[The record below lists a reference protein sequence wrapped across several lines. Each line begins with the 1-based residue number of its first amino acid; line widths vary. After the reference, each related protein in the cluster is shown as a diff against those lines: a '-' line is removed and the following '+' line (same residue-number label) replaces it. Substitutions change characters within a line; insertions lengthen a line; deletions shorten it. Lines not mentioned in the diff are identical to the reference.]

1 MQIIGYRTCG
11 FLVYGWTL
19 LVALAVATG
28 VAGCGDNT
36 LGPGAPIMES
46 GACVDY
52 EALMHPGDGDGVE
65 IPSITVA
72 PKGVRV
78 IVGDPDFVS
87 FGGASYPVPGGRLAW
102 AAWVYHYAGGER
114 LGTIGHIG
122 GDACRWYDAE

>member
-19 LVALAVATG
+19 LVVLAIATG

-36 LGPGAPIMES
+36 PAPDAMFMAS
-46 GACVDY
+46 GTCADY
-52 EALMHPGDGDGVE
+52 ESLMRPVDSTE
-65 IPSITVA
+65 IPSIIIA
-72 PKGVRV
+72 PRGVRV
-78 IVGDPDFVS
+78 IVGDPDFSS